1 MMFLRLVPV
10 VLSVILLAAHFL
22 YAGYSIL
29 VFIVLASL
37 LILFIRKP
45 WAARIIQIE
54 LVLGGIEWIRA
65 ALNYVEIRQANN
77 MPWTRL
83 AIILGSVA
91 LVTFASALVFRS
103 RSLKERYGMVA
114 KPSLNH

>member
-1 MMFLRLVPV
+1 MNFLYLSPV
-10 VLSVILLAAHFL
+10 FLSIILLAAHFL
-22 YAGYSIL
+22 YAGYFIL
-29 VFIVLASL
+29 VFMVLASL
-37 LILFIRKP
+37 LILLIRKP

-83 AIILGSVA
+83 VIILGAVA
-91 LVTFASALVFRS
+91 LVTVVSALVFRS
-103 RSLKERYGMVA
+103 RSLKERYWIGENS
-114 KPSLNH
+114 SLE